1 MKEEIKKG
9 DRVPVISIRSL
20 INLFCNFL
28 VSSDILNLGCHYA
41 RRCIHFEQVFSILP
55 QQYHAIGIIP
65 VILVVL
71 FQLVRSVFVDLRI
84 HIPEKL
90 LNLL

>member
-1 MKEEIKKG
+1 MLAICSA
-9 DRVPVISIRSL
+9 I
-20 INLFCNFL
+20 L

-41 RRCIHFEQVFSILP
+41 GRCIHFEQVFGILP

-71 FQLVRSVFVDLRI
+71 FQVV
-84 HIPEKL
+84 
-90 LNLL
+90 